1 MTIKDLCPTKSSG
14 TKSKSIIVNA
24 LHTHWVHFL
33 NVFLFLAG
41 PEGLGRKTFKIWTRY
56 ESAAR
61 NENHGSIILCVAVLV
76 IDCYSYRCV
85 KKK

>member
-24 LHTHWVHFL
+24 SHTHWVHFL

-41 PEGLGRKTFKIWTRY
+41 PDGLSKKTLKFGLNTIR
-56 ESAAR
+56 SRAR
-61 NENHGSIILCVAVLV
+61 GFMLIPVL
-76 IDCYSYRCV
+76 
-85 KKK
+85 

>member
-1 MTIKDLCPTKSSG
+1 M
-14 TKSKSIIVNA
+14 
-24 LHTHWVHFL
+24 
-33 NVFLFLAG
+33 G
-41 PEGLGRKTFKIWTRY
+41 PEGSSRKNFKIRTRY

-85 KKK
+85 RKKSDKKEAT